1 MGPASGSLVT
11 RRLSSVAGTLGED
24 PQPQPPSQS
33 LSDSGGMT
41 GSRPSRVG
49 CNAHLHT
56 QAGLPLTPPT
66 VRARV
71 SAPALLTPKF
81 KGGQIL
87 LLRVESTV
95 DGHGVLASTQ
105 GLPLV

>member
-1 MGPASGSLVT
+1 MI
-11 RRLSSVAGTLGED
+11 RRLSSVAGTQARTHGPASFPKPECLWWD
-24 PQPQPPSQS
+24 DRLLAQQS
-33 LSDSGGMT
+33 
-41 GSRPSRVG
+41 V

-66 VRARV
+66 MRAQV

-87 LLRVESTV
+87 FLGVESTV
-95 DGHGVLASTQ
+95 NGQGVLASTQ